1 MSIKQNFLY
10 ILLPIAKTGMP
21 RFEDAY
27 IGDIVA
33 AVVTEL
39 GVFKRPPSMLLLGKC
54 ALHTPPV

>member
-1 MSIKQNFLY
+1 
-10 ILLPIAKTGMP
+10 MP